1 MRNKI
6 IPISILLALLLPPLA
21 LAAPGEANGTV
32 TYVVDGDTINVQI
45 QGCNSRIGNIGV
57 RLADIDCPEMN
68 SSNGTRCKQYTY
80 QELNGSS
87 VTLDLDDK
95 TGKDRF
101 NRWVAVVFL
110 QNPNGTLDNFNKM
123 LVDSGNACIWNF
135 TNNEFD
141 PASWWDEKCPARA
154 CKNESSNRS
163 HESDSISC
171 IDNSYNNNSR
181 SWPDGA
187 VVGNIASRKYH
198 DPCCQWA
205 KEMSPAN
212 LVWFSSFQDAR
223 DQGYLPCQACSPP

>member
-1 MRNKI
+1 MRNEI

-45 QGCNSRIGNIGV
+45 KGCNSRIGNISV

-101 NRWVAVVFL
+101 NRWVAVVFYKIQMARWITSIKCWLTPGMHAFGISRIMNLTPPPGGMRNAL
-110 QNPNGTLDNFNKM
+110 Q
-123 LVDSGNACIWNF
+123 
-135 TNNEFD
+135 E
-141 PASWWDEKCPARA
+141 PARM
-154 CKNESSNRS
+154 NLP
-163 HESDSISC
+163 
-171 IDNSYNNNSR
+171 IDRMKVIPSV
-181 SWPDGA
+181 A
-187 VVGNIASRKYH
+187 
-198 DPCCQWA
+198 
-205 KEMSPAN
+205 
-212 LVWFSSFQDAR
+212 
-223 DQGYLPCQACSPP
+223 